1 MTGEDLKRAHEAAGL
16 SQRDLAKRAD
26 VSQAAV
32 SRLEA
37 GATTE
42 RSVVLALR
50 EELKKRINAS
60 LEADQLDHEAVA
72 ALGRLTNHAGVYH
85 GVYEEANH
93 G

>member
-1 MTGEDLKRAHEAAGL
+1 MRPPACRSAISPSGRTCHRRPCRG
-16 SQRDLAKRAD
+16 
-26 VSQAAV
+26 
-32 SRLEA
+32 SR
-37 GATTE
+37 TE

-85 GVYEEANH
+85 GVYKEANH